1 MIAASLLLQE
11 GGGSRFLSN
20 SDAQMQELQH
30 HKIIYKNHPE
40 DGETFQVS
48 GERNFALATGLNV
61 TTENSLQPFKI
72 RGLRRLLT
80 AQRCST
86 D

>member
-1 MIAASLLLQE
+1 MLLSSQE
-11 GGGSRFLSN
+11 GSESRFLRK
-20 SDAQMQELQH
+20 SDAQIQELRH
-30 HKIIYKNHPE
+30 HKIIYKNHPK

-48 GERNFALATGLNV
+48 VERNFSLATGLNA

-72 RGLRRLLT
+72 KGLRCLLT